1 VLSDILLFGALLLIG
16 LKFGLVTR
24 LREIGRVVDR
34 LVNVLLV
41 VLLVAYAIQL
51 AYVLIV
57 AHR

>member
-1 VLSDILLFGALLLIG
+1 VLSDILLFGALILLG
-16 LKFGLVTR
+16 LKYGLVSR

-41 VLLVAYAIQL
+41 LIVVMYAVQL

-57 AHR
+57 GR